1 MTCVKFCGLS
11 RSEDIAAVNI
21 LNPDYAGFV
30 FWEKSRRYVAPETAK
45 MLSDKLN
52 PDIVPVG
59 VFLDS
64 DLNRIIDI
72 ANTGCIRTVQL
83 HGSEDEGFVRE
94 TRDATGM
101 PVIRAFRIATRN
113 DLEKAIS
120 TEADLMMLDGGI
132 GEGRTFDWTLLED
145 VKRPYILAG
154 GLNPENV
161 MEAIERLHPFGVD
174 VSSGIETDGIK
185 DQDKMKRF
193 MEAVDSARHSNGG
206 A

>member
-45 MLSDKLN
+45 MLSDDLN

-83 HGSEDEGFVRE
+83 HGSENEGFVRE

-132 GEGRTFDWTLLED
+132 GEGRAFDWTLLED

-154 GLNPENV
+154 GLNPDNV
-161 MEAIERLHPFGVD
+161 KEAIERLHPFGVD

-193 MEAVDSARHSNGG
+193 MEAVDSARHPYGG

>member
-83 HGSEDEGFVRE
+83 HGSESEGFVRE

-132 GEGRTFDWTLLED
+132 GEGRTFDWSLLED

-154 GLNPENV
+154 GLNPDNV
-161 MEAIERLHPFGVD
+161 KEAIERLHPFGVD

-193 MEAVDSARHSNGG
+193 MEAVDSARHSYGG